1 MSSIR
6 LVVLI
11 ALLAVPFATFVQ
23 FFSRNIGNYPGTQYD
38 AVDIALS
45 DGKGAVD
52 RLVNFLKFRTNSN
65 SDMQESHAQDP
76 EQFRLAHK
84 HLHQSYPSVWKH
96 LNVEVIAEHSLLIQ
110 WQGRDMSLKPVLFV
124 SHIDVVPATEGVSSK
139 WSRPPY
145 GGEIFDNYIYGRGAM
160 DLKFMVIALLEA
172 VTELLKSGWTQPER
186 TLYLAFGHDE
196 EVGGDRGAGAM
207 ASLLASRGV
216 TLDFVVDEG
225 GPILVDGLPSLLRTS
240 TQIALVGTAEKGFNS
255 IIANVSGKGGHA
267 MAPPTDHSTVP
278 ASMSALVWS
287 VDQHPPATHLV
298 PPVTHFMKAL
308 APACPNPVLRFV
320 LSHCENRFLGYLLAK
335 LLARSS
341 ANTAAVVRMTV
352 GVTRMNAGT
361 ADNVLPDTGAVL
373 FNFRLLPGHSL
384 DYPLQYLQK
393 HLSKVA
399 GKVRLQQAGGQ
410 KAREATP
417 VSSPSNEQFNIV
429 ARAICETVQ
438 PEQGIVVAP
447 HLMTGASDSRHYL
460 DITANGVYRFFPL
473 FMNLT
478 AGDVSRVHGIDERIK
493 VDDFLQ
499 AIKVYIRMIQL
510 ACGDRNASSGTDTR
524 QT

>member
-1 MSSIR
+1 MSSVR
-6 LVVLI
+6 LVVLL
-11 ALLAVPFATFVQ
+11 ALLTVLFAFFVQ
-23 FFSRNIGNYPGTQYD
+23 TLLGNVSKDLGAQYD
-38 AVDIALS
+38 AVNIALS
-45 DGKGAVD
+45 DDKGAID
-52 RLVNFLKFRTNSN
+52 RLVNFLKFRTVSN
-65 SDMQESHAQDP
+65 SDMLQSHAQNP

-84 HLHQSYPSVWKH
+84 HLHQSYPSVWKQ

-124 SHIDVVPATEGVSSK
+124 SHIDVVPATEGVSSE
-139 WSRPPY
+139 WSKPPF
-145 GGEIFDNYIYGRGAM
+145 GGEIFDNFIYGRGAM

-172 VTELLKSGWTQPER
+172 VTELLKSGWTRPER

-225 GPILVDGLPSLLRTS
+225 GPILVDGLPLLLRTPI
-240 TQIALVGTAEKGFNS
+240 QIALVGTAEKGFNS
-255 IIANVSGKGGHA
+255 VIANVSGKGGHA

-278 ASMSALVWS
+278 ASMSALVLS

-341 ANTAAVVRMTV
+341 ANTAAVVRTTV

-384 DYPLQYLQK
+384 NYPLQYLQK
-393 HLSKVA
+393 HLS
-399 GKVRLQQAGGQ
+399 GKVKLQQAGGQ
-410 KAREATP
+410 KARKATP
-417 VSSPSNEQFNIV
+417 VSSPFNEQFDIV
-429 ARAICETVQ
+429 ARAIYETVH

-493 VDDFLQ
+493 VGLLFCWQ
-499 AIKVYIRMIQL
+499 NI
-510 ACGDRNASSGTDTR
+510 
-524 QT
+524 